1 MSQEYA
7 NLPRWARV
15 AFAARCARRAQPVFR
30 FVLGAIP
37 MEHGDSIEDAI
48 SIVEQAAK
56 KGRMPEAD
64 PTLLLKKVG
73 AAVEVLGGFDL
84 PGYKNIDDMTLAECA
99 KFAARSAYCALEVLI
114 TNDTNST
121 AGASLFCAFACSY
134 SEATASGGLKRSA
147 FRETKRDHRLLLTAA
162 ANRGWNDNT
171 PVSEDFFGPFWPDN
185 PPGER
190 EGRGA

>member
-30 FVLGAIP
+30 LVLGIVQ
-37 MEHGDSIEDAI
+37 MEHVDSIEEAI
-48 SIVEQAAK
+48 SVAEQAAK
-56 KGRMPEAD
+56 KGRQPETDLTSLA
-64 PTLLLKKVG
+64 KRVG
-73 AAVEVLGGFDL
+73 AAVEALGGFDL
-84 PGYKNIDDMTLAECA
+84 PGYRNIDDMTLAECA
-99 KFAARSAYCALEVLI
+99 KFAARSAYCALEVLM

-147 FRETKRDHRLLLTAA
+147 FRETRRDHMLLLAA
-162 ANRGWNDNT
+162 ASRGWDDNT
-171 PVSEDFFGPFWPDN
+171 PVSDDFFGPFWPDN

-190 EGRGA
+190 KGKGE